1 MSRSRLVVLAVLL
14 VVALGLGVAG
24 VLGVGARSLDD
35 EAVSVREG
43 SPGGVGVIGGG
54 PRSGK

>member
-1 MSRSRLVVLAVLL
+1 MSTTRLILLAVLL
-14 VVALGLGVAG
+14 VVALGLGIAG
-24 VLGVGARSLDD
+24 VMGVGARSLDD

-43 SPGGVGVIGGG
+43 SPGAVGVRGGG